1 VQRERCCMANT
12 PAFLTLRRNR
22 DEAGG
27 REVPI
32 RRALITLVSLFL
44 LAGLLNVFGQRP
56 QTSQAAVP
64 AASLKL
70 YAPTHVRGGLIYEA
84 RFTIDAH
91 EDIKNAMLELDP
103 GWIEG
108 TTINTIEPGPIGEA
122 SRDGKLLF
130 TLGHI
135 RAGTTY
141 ILFMQLQ
148 VNPTNLGR
156 RSQDVALYDG
166 GTLLTRIDRTI
177 TIFP

>member
-1 VQRERCCMANT
+1 MANT
-12 PAFLTLRRNR
+12 PAFLTLPRNR
-22 DEAGG
+22 DEVGR

-32 RRALITLVSLFL
+32 RRTLIVLVTLFL

-56 QTSQAAVP
+56 QTVYAAAPV
-64 AASLKL
+64 ASLKL
-70 YAPTHVRGGLIYEA
+70 YAPTRVRGGLYYQA

-91 EDIKNAMLELDP
+91 EDMKNAMLELAP

-108 TTINTIEPGPIGEA
+108 TTINTTGPGPIGEA
-122 SRDGKLLF
+122 SRNGDLLF

-141 ILFMQLQ
+141 LFFMQLQ
-148 VNPTNLGR
+148 VNPTNVGR

-166 GTLLTRIDRTI
+166 GTLVTRINRTI

>member
-1 VQRERCCMANT
+1 VANP

-22 DEAGG
+22 DQVGR

-32 RRALITLVSLFL
+32 RRTLVAILSLFL
-44 LAGLLNVFGQRP
+44 VAGLLNVFGQRP
-56 QTSQAAVP
+56 QTSQAAAS

-70 YAPTHVRGGLIYEA
+70 YAPSRVRSGLIYEA

-91 EDIKNAMLELDP
+91 EDLKNAMLELAP

-141 ILFMQLQ
+141 IFFMQLQ
-148 VNPTNLGR
+148 VNPTNVGR

-166 GTLLTRIDRTI
+166 GRLLTRIDRTI

>member
-1 VQRERCCMANT
+1 MANT

-22 DEAGG
+22 DEVGR

-32 RRALITLVSLFL
+32 RRALVVLVALFV

-56 QTSQAAVP
+56 QTSQAATP

-70 YAPTHVRGGLIYEA
+70 YAPTRLRSGLIYEA

-91 EDIKNAMLELDP
+91 KDLKKAMLQLAP

-108 TTINTIEPGPIGEA
+108 TSINTIEPGPIGEA
-122 SRDGKLLF
+122 SRNGNLLF

-141 ILFMQLQ
+141 IFFMQLQ
-148 VNPTNLGR
+148 VNPTNVGR

-166 GTLLTRIDRTI
+166 GTLLASIDRTI

>member
-1 VQRERCCMANT
+1 MANT

-22 DEAGG
+22 DEAGR

-32 RRALITLVSLFL
+32 RRALLALVSLFL

-56 QTSQAAVP
+56 QTSQAAAP

-70 YAPTHVRGGLIYEA
+70 YAPTRLRGGLIYEA

-91 EDIKNAMLELDP
+91 EDLKNAMLELDP

-122 SRDGKLLF
+122 SRNGKLLF

-141 ILFMQLQ
+141 LFFMQLQ
-148 VNPTNLGR
+148 VNPTNVGR
-156 RSQDVALYDG
+156 RSQNVALYDG
-166 GTLLTRIDRTI
+166 DTLLTSINRTI

>member
-1 VQRERCCMANT
+1 MATT

-22 DEAGG
+22 DEVGR

-32 RRALITLVSLFL
+32 RRALIVLVVLFL

-56 QTSQAAVP
+56 QTVYAAGP

-70 YAPTHVRGGLIYEA
+70 YAPTRVRGGLYYEA
-84 RFTIDAH
+84 RFTIDAR
-91 EDIKNAMLELDP
+91 EDLKNAMLELDP

-122 SRDGKLLF
+122 SRNGKLLF

-141 ILFMQLQ
+141 LFFMQLQ
-148 VNPTNLGR
+148 VNPTNVGR

-166 GTLLTRIDRTI
+166 GTLLASIDRTI

>member
-1 VQRERCCMANT
+1 VANP

-22 DEAGG
+22 DEVGR

-32 RRALITLVSLFL
+32 RRTLVAILSLFL
-44 LAGLLNVFGQRP
+44 VAGLLNVFGQRP
-56 QTSQAAVP
+56 QTSQAAAS

-70 YAPTHVRGGLIYEA
+70 YAPGRVRSGLIYEA

-91 EDIKNAMLELDP
+91 EDLKNAMLELAP

-122 SRDGKLLF
+122 SRDGKLVF

-141 ILFMQLQ
+141 IFFMQLQ
-148 VNPTNLGR
+148 VNPTNVGR

-166 GTLLTRIDRTI
+166 GRLLTRIDRTI

>member
-1 VQRERCCMANT
+1 MADT

-22 DEAGG
+22 DEVGR

-32 RRALITLVSLFL
+32 RRALVALVSLFL

-56 QTSQAAVP
+56 QSSQAAVQ

-70 YAPTHVRGGLIYEA
+70 YAPTHVRSGLYYEA
-84 RFTIDAH
+84 RFTIHAR
-91 EDIKNAMLELDP
+91 EDLKNAMLELDP

-108 TTINTIEPGPIGEA
+108 TTINTTAPGPLGEA
-122 SRDGKLLF
+122 SRNGKLLF

-135 RAGTTY
+135 RTGTTY
-141 ILFMQLQ
+141 LFFMQLQ
-148 VNPTNLGR
+148 VNPTNVGR

-166 GTLLTRIDRTI
+166 GRLLTKIDRTI

>member
-1 VQRERCCMANT
+1 MANT
-12 PAFLTLRRNR
+12 PAFLTVRRNR
-22 DEAGG
+22 DDAGR

-32 RRALITLVSLFL
+32 RRALLALLSLFL

-56 QTSQAAVP
+56 QTSEAAAP

-70 YAPTHVRGGLIYEA
+70 YAPTRVRGGLIYEA

-91 EDIKNAMLELDP
+91 ADLKNAMLELDP

-122 SRDGKLLF
+122 SRNGRLLF

-141 ILFMQLQ
+141 LFFMQLQ
-148 VNPTNLGR
+148 VNPTNVGR
-156 RSQDVALYDG
+156 RSQNVVLYDG
-166 GTLLTRIDRTI
+166 DTPVTSVNRTI

>member
-1 VQRERCCMANT
+1 VANP

-22 DEAGG
+22 DQEGR

-32 RRALITLVSLFL
+32 RRTLVAILSLFL
-44 LAGLLNVFGQRP
+44 VAGLLNVFGQRP
-56 QTSQAAVP
+56 QTSQAAAS

-70 YAPTHVRGGLIYEA
+70 YAPSRVRSGLIYEA
-84 RFTIDAH
+84 RFTINAH
-91 EDIKNAMLELDP
+91 EDLKNAMLELAP

-122 SRDGKLLF
+122 SRNGKLLF

-141 ILFMQLQ
+141 IFFMQLQ
-148 VNPTNLGR
+148 VNPTNVGR

-166 GTLLTRIDRTI
+166 GRLLTRIDRTI

>member
-1 VQRERCCMANT
+1 MANT

-22 DEAGG
+22 DDAGR

-32 RRALITLVSLFL
+32 RRALLALLSLFL

-56 QTSQAAVP
+56 QTSEAAAR

-70 YAPTHVRGGLIYEA
+70 YAPTRVRGGLIYEA

-91 EDIKNAMLELDP
+91 ADLKNAMLELDP

-122 SRDGKLLF
+122 SRNGRLLF

-141 ILFMQLQ
+141 LFFMQLQ
-148 VNPTNLGR
+148 VNPTNVGR
-156 RSQDVALYDG
+156 RSQNVVLYDG
-166 GTLLTRIDRTI
+166 DTPVTSINRTI
-177 TIFP
+177 AIFP

>member
-1 VQRERCCMANT
+1 MANT

-22 DEAGG
+22 DEVGR

-32 RRALITLVSLFL
+32 RRALVVLVALFV

-56 QTSQAAVP
+56 QTSQAATP

-70 YAPTHVRGGLIYEA
+70 YAPTRVRSGLIYEA

-91 EDIKNAMLELDP
+91 KDLKNAMLQLAP

-108 TTINTIEPGPIGEA
+108 TSINTIEPGPIGEA
-122 SRDGKLLF
+122 SRNGNLLF

-141 ILFMQLQ
+141 IFFMQLQ
-148 VNPTNLGR
+148 VNPTNVGR
-156 RSQDVALYDG
+156 RSQDVSLYDG
-166 GTLLTRIDRTI
+166 GTLLASIDRTI

>member
-1 VQRERCCMANT
+1 MANT

-22 DEAGG
+22 DEVGR

-32 RRALITLVSLFL
+32 RRALVVLVALFV

-56 QTSQAAVP
+56 QTSQAATP

-70 YAPTHVRGGLIYEA
+70 YAPTRLRSGLIYEA

-91 EDIKNAMLELDP
+91 KDLKNAMLQLAP

-108 TTINTIEPGPIGEA
+108 TSINTIEPGPIGEA
-122 SRDGKLLF
+122 SRNGNLLF

-141 ILFMQLQ
+141 IFFMQLQ
-148 VNPTNLGR
+148 VNPTNVGR

-166 GTLLTRIDRTI
+166 GTLLASIDRTI